1 MGVFWCSEYDEI
13 NPHWCD
19 PMDGYWKDSKL
30 NMDDGF
36 QTFLM
41 QSVTCQI
48 QHHTGDHTERLPG
61 VYPGDHPGDHTER
74 LPGGHTSNHP
84 GDHPDDH
91 TEHLPGVHPGDHPG
105 DHTDHLPGVHPGD
118 HTEHLPGVH
127 RNDGHRNGYMETAV
141 IMPIMDSAE
150 LRHFIDE
157 NVDM

>member
-19 PMDGYWKDSKL
+19 PMDGYWKDSTL
-30 NMDDGF
+30 NMDDGL

-61 VYPGDHPGDHTER
+61 GHP
-74 LPGGHTSNHP
+74 SNHP

-91 TEHLPGVHPGDHPG
+91 TEHLPGVHPGDH
-105 DHTDHLPGVHPGD
+105 TERIPGVN
-118 HTEHLPGVH
+118 

-157 NVDM
+157 TVDI